1 MAIEIQ
7 EDGGQIGVPEAGDN
21 MRQPQ
26 EHLTPELQSQ
36 VDQLVARYE
45 AFNSLLPDHARRDER
60 DFEFARRFFPMVLEE
75 RNSRAAEVET
85 ERYRDTVKL
94 AKEQL
99 ATDTYFVFCMDGR
112 ILPPLVFGA
121 SFGISDGIRVPGANL
136 QEFYRGEDGK
146 KFLKEDSLFANLLHV
161 ALSKSDVI
169 TQVFDSHLACAAR
182 NAEEEK
188 AGYHPK
194 DAGLYVDVAYK
205 KEMAEATRRFV
216 AQNYGDT
223 KAILPIQTSFDP
235 NNGFL
240 LMGLET
246 DEAQSVARK
255 AAKPNARPEY
265 TPEVIGELLSAGKV
279 ISTKALNDELQ
290 EVFSKFDGFNLNWK
304 EKFVDTAESFWQAV
318 AAMSQDALPLIE
330 AKLKSI
336 YPNLEDAN
344 QLSTAEL
351 RERAVILLASA
362 FSGHMLN
369 KVDSEVSGLE
379 DRSGVDSYEYGDHR
393 EEFIKIYEGGHPPY
407 KTSAFVLFSLDEQ
420 NLPAYTSLANDIVEE
435 NRRKG
440 RVTDKTGL
448 FATPEE
454 FEKATIPVVVH
465 EIVREPISEE
475 VWTNLSRIDW
485 TDLPAIWDEI
495 SGDQFKDYLSSKG
508 IRNYEVIKNIDN
520 LRKRMGVLYDS
531 RNPLAHRFVR
541 GELMA
546 LPTMVDKSRRNR
558 FVVPFI
564 KLGY

>member
-1 MAIEIQ
+1 MAIET
-7 EDGGQIGVPEAGDN
+7 EFNGGQIGVPEAGDN

-26 EHLTPELQSQ
+26 EHLTPELESQ
-36 VDQLVARYE
+36 VDQLVGRYE
-45 AFNSLLPDHARRDER
+45 AFNRLLPDHARRDER
-60 DFEFARRFFPMVLEE
+60 DFEFARKFFPMVLEE

-85 ERYRDTVKL
+85 DRYKEVVRL

-112 ILPPLVFGA
+112 VLPPLVFGA

-205 KEMAEATRRFV
+205 KEMSEATRKFV
-216 AQNYGDT
+216 ADNYGDT
-223 KAILPIQTSFDP
+223 KAILPIQTTFDP
-235 NNGFL
+235 HNGFM

-246 DEAQSVARK
+246 DESQSVAKK

-265 TPEVIGELLSAGKV
+265 TPEVIEELLSSGKI
-279 ISTKALNDELQ
+279 ISTKELNEELQ
-290 EVFSKFDGFNLNWK
+290 DLFARFDGFNLDWK
-304 EKFVDTAESFWQAV
+304 EKFVETAESFWQAV
-318 AAMSQDALPLIE
+318 AAMSKDAIPLIE

-336 YPNLEDAN
+336 YPNLENAD
-344 QLSTAEL
+344 QLSAAEL
-351 RERAVILLASA
+351 RERAVILLASS

-369 KVDSEVSGLE
+369 KAGAQTDKLDYKNGEGA
-379 DRSGVDSYEYGDHR
+379 YEYGDHR

-407 KTSAFVLFSLDEQ
+407 NTSAFVLFSLDEQ

-440 RVTDKTGL
+440 RVVDKTGL
-448 FATPEE
+448 FVTPEE

-465 EIVREPISEE
+465 EIVREPMSEE
-475 VWTNLSRIDW
+475 GWHDLAQIDW
-485 TDLPAIWDEI
+485 SDLPDNWDQI
-495 SGDQFKDYLSSKG
+495 TGDEFKDYLSSKG

-546 LPTMVDKSRRNR
+546 LPTIVDKSRKNR
-558 FVVPFI
+558 FVVPFV